1 MAAQLDSI
9 IPNKIIN
16 NITKANVRLTYDG
29 QMLNNQSAIYYA
41 MYFAHVRKNADLLN
55 YYDQNKLLVHVTY
68 LFIYI
73 ITTTFSLPVALAL
86 TLIGG
91 ALFGFFYGL
100 VLVSFGSSIG
110 ATFAFLIARFIGHD
124 LVKQKYNA
132 QLSKFYIGFEKEGAF
147 YLFALR
153 MVPLFPFFI
162 INIITALMPIKT
174 RTFYWVSQLGM
185 LPATALYV
193 FAGTQLSEI
202 KSLADIMSPKIM
214 MLFIIIG
221 LFPMLLKILLKLL
234 KNKIKSK

>member
-1 MAAQLDSI
+1 MSQKLYKISLFLIIISVVIFFFIFEIDRFLTLDNIRAQQQL
-9 IPNKIIN
+9 
-16 NITKANVRLTYDG
+16 
-29 QMLNNQSAIYYA
+29 
-41 MYFAHVRKNADLLN
+41 LLN
-55 YYDQNKLLVHVTY
+55 YYGQNKLLVHVIF

-73 ITTTFSLPVALAL
+73 ITATFSLPVALAL

-91 ALFGFFYGL
+91 ALFGFVYGL

-110 ATFAFLIARFIGHD
+110 ATFAFLMARFIGHD
-124 LVKQKYNA
+124 LVKQRYNA
-132 QLSKFYIGFEKEGAF
+132 QLTKFYKGFEKEGAF

-174 RTFYWVSQLGM
+174 WTFYWVSQLGM

-202 KSLADIMSPKIM
+202 KSLSDIMSPKL
-214 MLFIIIG
+214 MLTFIFIG
-221 LFPMLLKILLKLL
+221 LFPMLIKILLKLL

>member
-1 MAAQLDSI
+1 MSQKLYKISLFLILISVVITFYIFEMDQLLTLD
-9 IPNKIIN
+9 
-16 NITKANVRLTYDG
+16 NIRV
-29 QMLNNQSAIYYA
+29 QQE
-41 MYFAHVRKNADLLN
+41 VLLN

-73 ITTTFSLPVALAL
+73 ITTTFSLPVALPL

-110 ATFAFLIARFIGHD
+110 ATFAFLMARFIGHD
-124 LVKQKYNA
+124 LIKQRYNA
-132 QLSKFYIGFEKEGAF
+132 QLTKFYKGFEKEGAF

-174 RTFYWVSQLGM
+174 WTFYWVSQLGM

-202 KSLADIMSPKIM
+202 KSLSDIMSPKL
-214 MLFIIIG
+214 MLTFIFIGMFPILIKKII
-221 LFPMLLKILLKLL
+221 KLL
-234 KNKIKSK
+234 KRKL

>member
-1 MAAQLDSI
+1 
-9 IPNKIIN
+9 
-16 NITKANVRLTYDG
+16 
-29 QMLNNQSAIYYA
+29 
-41 MYFAHVRKNADLLN
+41 
-55 YYDQNKLLVHVTY
+55 
-68 LFIYI
+68 
-73 ITTTFSLPVALAL
+73 
-86 TLIGG
+86 
-91 ALFGFFYGL
+91 
-100 VLVSFGSSIG
+100 
-110 ATFAFLIARFIGHD
+110 
-124 LVKQKYNA
+124 
-132 QLSKFYIGFEKEGAF
+132 
-147 YLFALR
+147 

-174 RTFYWVSQLGM
+174 WTFYWVSQLGM

>member
-1 MAAQLDSI
+1 MSQKLYKISLFLILISVVIIFYIFDMDQLLTLE
-9 IPNKIIN
+9 
-16 NITKANVRLTYDG
+16 NIRVQQEL
-29 QMLNNQSAIYYA
+29 
-41 MYFAHVRKNADLLN
+41 LLN

-174 RTFYWVSQLGM
+174 WTFYWVSQLGM
-185 LPATALYV
+185 LPATTLYV
-193 FAGTQLSEI
+193 FAGTQLSEM
-202 KSLADIMSPKIM
+202 KSLSDIMSPRLI
-214 MLFIIIG
+214 LTFILIG
-221 LFPMLLKILLKLL
+221 LFPILIKKLIKLL
-234 KNKIKSK
+234 KRKL

>member
-1 MAAQLDSI
+1 MSQKIYKITLFLIIILVVIFFFICEIDQLLTLDNIRAQQL
-9 IPNKIIN
+9 
-16 NITKANVRLTYDG
+16 
-29 QMLNNQSAIYYA
+29 
-41 MYFAHVRKNADLLN
+41 FLLN
-55 YYDQNKLLVHVTY
+55 YYDQNKLLVHVTF

-73 ITTTFSLPVALAL
+73 ITATFSLPVALAL

-110 ATFAFLIARFIGHD
+110 ATFAFLMARFIGHD
-124 LVKQKYNA
+124 LVKQRYNA

-174 RTFYWVSQLGM
+174 WTFYWVSQLGM

-202 KSLADIMSPKIM
+202 KSLSDIMSPRII
-214 MLFIIIG
+214 LTFILIG
-221 LFPMLLKILLKLL
+221 LFPIIIKKLIRLLKSKL
-234 KNKIKSK
+234 

>member
-1 MAAQLDSI
+1 MSQKIYKITLFLIIILVVIFFFICEIDKLLTLDNIRAQQL
-9 IPNKIIN
+9 
-16 NITKANVRLTYDG
+16 
-29 QMLNNQSAIYYA
+29 
-41 MYFAHVRKNADLLN
+41 FLLN
-55 YYDQNKLLVHVTY
+55 YYDQNKLLVHVTF

-73 ITTTFSLPVALAL
+73 ITATFSLPVALAL

-110 ATFAFLIARFIGHD
+110 ATFAFLMARFIGHD
-124 LVKQKYNA
+124 LVKQRYNA

-174 RTFYWVSQLGM
+174 WTFYWVSQLGM
-185 LPATALYV
+185 LPATTLYV
-193 FAGTQLSEI
+193 FAGTQLSEM
-202 KSLADIMSPKIM
+202 KSLSDIMSPRLI
-214 MLFIIIG
+214 LTFILIG
-221 LFPMLLKILLKLL
+221 LFPILIKKLIKLL
-234 KNKIKSK
+234 KRKL